1 MILLTITLYV
11 FLFID
16 SWNEKKKIWD
26 VEWGRGQFCFCKFFM
41 IIGDWYTIIKNLSER
56 FFPVFALINKK
67 SFYKEIIW
75 NSSLLK
81 TAVSTAKSLRSIK
94 HFLQILRWVRKE
106 RWKKRMKHFFLMFSL
121 CTLIADG
128 RNSNFGKKSKPIYLS
143 L

>member
-1 MILLTITLYV
+1 MILLKIALYV
-11 FLFID
+11 FLFIA
-16 SWNEKKKIWD
+16 SWNEIKIWD
-26 VEWGRGQFCFCKFFM
+26 VEWRRGQFCFCKFFV
-41 IIGDWYTIIKNLSER
+41 IIGDWYTIITNLSER

-94 HFLQILRWVRKE
+94 HFLQILRWVRKK

-128 RNSNFGKKSKPIYLS
+128 RNSKFGKKSKPIYLS